1 MIKGGKE
8 GGERAVTRTTKKEK
22 RKKKSILKNGEKRGN
37 SFSLFLF
44 LSFFLPLSRVYQR
57 ERNKEF
63 ERQISIET
71 AHQVRPVD
79 PLERDDERRCPQRQL
94 LLLRDPPEVSER
106 RRHRLVE
113 APLGLLG
120 RPAEVLDVL
129 DPLEERDGDAA
140 AAGEL
145 SGFFI
150 FILKKRERRW
160 R

>member
-71 AHQVRPVD
+71 AHQVRPAG
-79 PLERDDERRCPQRQL
+79 ERRTHFDRAAGRARPP
-94 LLLRDPPEVSER
+94 DPGRPSLTCAAKAARRLHLEGEKAPKASFR
-106 RRHRLVE
+106 RRE
-113 APLGLLG
+113 GT
-120 RPAEVLDVL
+120 
-129 DPLEERDGDAA
+129 
-140 AAGEL
+140 
-145 SGFFI
+145 
-150 FILKKRERRW
+150 
-160 R
+160 